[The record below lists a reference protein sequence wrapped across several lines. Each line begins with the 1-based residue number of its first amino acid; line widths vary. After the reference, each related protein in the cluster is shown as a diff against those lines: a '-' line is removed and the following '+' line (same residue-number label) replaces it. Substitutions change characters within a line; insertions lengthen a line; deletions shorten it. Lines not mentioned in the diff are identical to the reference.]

1 MLSVSG
7 WYREV
12 AMTTET
18 LCMQLPSTGD
28 TATCTCSQEGI
39 INPKT
44 GKPTGF
50 PFDKDEWS
58 EWIAR
63 IN

>member
-1 MLSVSG
+1 
-7 WYREV
+7 
-12 AMTTET
+12 
-18 LCMQLPSTGD
+18 MQVPSTGD